1 MKVSAFL
8 PKPEHSYEQFKF
20 ELATARA
27 SGALVLHLETGSR
40 PLTPKEVDR
49 LLNLPE
55 LGQLYAGTLAGHEVH
70 LAIDLQ
76 NCSFLDPFASTVLH
90 SLVASVSGRARIW
103 LCLPELACVRAYCGV
118 SGLVG
123 ALREHVTLV
132 GEAHRQRP
140 SEDSEVLVPLRVF
153 SELEDVEAIVT
164 ASIEKL
170 ESLLERLDWPKAL
183 TRSAAGAIKEATM
196 NVIEH
201 ADASGSFT
209 LQAYKLHTPDPYVI
223 VALSDAGVGVRATLE
238 RKYATLPSTDAR
250 LLQTL
255 LDERLTSREDRQRGL
270 GMREL
275 RNAVREVHGSL
286 HLRSGAGLYCESAQH
301 TWFAARAH
309 IPGTHLRL
317 ALNGPVLG

>member
-1 MKVSAFL
+1 MKLSVFL
-8 PKPEHSYEQFKF
+8 PKPERSYEQFRL

-27 SGALVLHLETGSR
+27 SGALVLHVETGPR
-40 PLTPKEVDR
+40 PLMPKEVDR
-49 LLNLPE
+49 LLNLPQ
-55 LGQLYAGTLAGHEVH
+55 LGQLYAGTLAGQDVH

-76 NCSFLDPFASTVLH
+76 HCSFLDPFASTVLH
-90 SLVASVSGRARIW
+90 SLVAAVSGHARIW
-103 LCLPELACVRAYCGV
+103 LCLPELANVRAYCGV
-118 SGLVG
+118 SGLIE

-132 GEAHRQRP
+132 GEVHLQRP

-153 SELEDVEAIVT
+153 SQLEDVEAIVA

-170 ESLLERLDWPKAL
+170 ENLLERLDWPKAI

-209 LQAYKLHTPDPYVI
+209 LQAYKLRTPDPYVI

-238 RKYATLPSTDAR
+238 RKYPTLPSSDAH

-255 LDERLTSREDRQRGL
+255 LDDRLTSREDRQRGL

-275 RNAVREVHGSL
+275 RSAVREVRGRL
-286 HLRSGAGLYCESAQH
+286 DLRSGAGLYCESERR
-301 TWFAARAH
+301 TWRASRAY

-317 ALNGPVLG
+317 ALNGPPTG